1 MPIEYQRGKKVVP
14 DHVVK
19 AIRLDGQN
27 RKHGDQKQIA
37 AKYNLSASY
46 VCAVLNGVKRKP

>member
-27 RKHGDQKQIA
+27 LKHGDQKQLA
-37 AKYNLSASY
+37 AKYNVSAPYISE
-46 VCAVLNGVKRKP
+46 VLKGIRRKP